1 MANMCSNFFTITG
14 GNKQEIFDEM
24 VRIANEQQTVSDGQ
38 KAFGI
43 GEEWMFDVVVGETNE
58 TINFETRWS
67 PNISDLVEIAKL
79 KNFQFELEAE
89 EQNNGVYV
97 GYKFD
102 GKTLFER
109 SLEWEEIDL
118 VEYDEENDCYL
129 FNGEEIE
136 SEAEQYEILLS
147 AKPFQEVVKPQINQ

>member
-1 MANMCSNFFTITG
+1 MKQKINTEERALYFRLLDTDILESEEIQPGIVIDYDKDGNFVGIEILDLSN
-14 GNKQEIFDEM
+14 KLPLEM
-24 VRIANEQQTVSDGQ
+24 
-38 KAFGI
+38 
-43 GEEWMFDVVVGETNE
+43 
-58 TINFETRWS
+58 
-67 PNISDLVEIAKL
+67 L